1 MFKEIL
7 YKNCTTK
14 PHSMQKNLL
23 FICLCFL
30 LAACQSNSSS
40 NEESTAETEV
50 ATPVL
55 PDNISTTAM
64 RTALG
69 LTNIVPGQGI
79 DAMIENAD
87 KQIVKGIVE
96 NGEGSFDVYKIMD
109 EDGEEL
115 ANIYCIENDELVEVP
130 QSVQITSNRIAT
142 PEGIRVGDSYEKL
155 QATYRDFKVTGSEI
169 EGWTYA
175 QIGDVYMR
183 LSAYNPAPPTVSVA
197 PDDEVVFI
205 EFDL

>member
-1 MFKEIL
+1 
-7 YKNCTTK
+7 
-14 PHSMQKNLL
+14 MQKSL
-23 FICLCFL
+23 FFIYLCLF
-30 LAACQSNSSS
+30 LAACQSNTQS
-40 NEESTAETEV
+40 NEEVATETEV
-50 ATPVL
+50 EAPVL
-55 PDNISTTAM
+55 PDNITTTSM
-64 RTALG
+64 RAALG
-69 LTNIVPGQGI
+69 ISNIVPGQGI
-79 DAMIENAD
+79 DATIENAD
-87 KQIVKGIVE
+87 KQIVKGVVE

-109 EDGEEL
+109 GDGEEL

-130 QSVQITSNRIAT
+130 HSVQITSNRIAT

-183 LSAYNPAPPTVSVA
+183 LSAYNPAPPAVSVA